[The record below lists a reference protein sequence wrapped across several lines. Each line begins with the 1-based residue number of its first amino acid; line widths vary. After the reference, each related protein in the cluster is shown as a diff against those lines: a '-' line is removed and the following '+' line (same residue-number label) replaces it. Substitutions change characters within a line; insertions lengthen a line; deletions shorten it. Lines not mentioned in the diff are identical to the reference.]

1 MDHLPEPRRTVVIR
15 DPALRQFEGG
25 FTAIPNRILENTDIS
40 LGARM
45 TYAMLLKYAWQK
57 DFCWPAQ
64 ERLGLDLGLKSR
76 MIRYH
81 LDELRKAELVDWKRQ
96 GLNRPNIYY
105 ILKLPDAPE
114 PTEPDPRYPQRDP
127 DRQYIATPDRQS
139 TSAQERQPIADKEHS
154 KKNTNIV
161 NVNSISEPL
170 RPNPQTDALVLEML
184 DVLGDRHST
193 GLYRRIASTVPDQ
206 LIFEVLSET
215 KYQAHTG
222 KIRKTRGAFFTS
234 ELMRRAKGLGYNLNL
249 NRRELD
255 QGSA

>member
-1 MDHLPEPRRTVVIR
+1 MAEFQQPLRTVVIR

-64 ERLGLDLGLKSR
+64 ERLGLDLGLKSGR
-76 MIRYH
+76 IRYH
-81 LDELRKAELVDWKRQ
+81 LDELRKAELIAWKRQ

-114 PTEPDPRYPQRDP
+114 IDEPDPRYPQRGP

-139 TSAQERQPIADKEHS
+139 TSAQERQRTADKEYS
-154 KKNTNIV
+154 KKNT
-161 NVNSISEPL
+161 
-170 RPNPQTDALVLEML
+170 Q
-184 DVLGDRHST
+184 
-193 GLYRRIASTVPDQ
+193 RRILISLTLYQPLPLVATVRSMTGVPTRNISFLRFSPSAAITSRSASIASLPEPPHPKSS
-206 LIFEVLSET
+206 I
-215 KYQAHTG
+215 KP
-222 KIRKTRGAFFTS
+222 
-234 ELMRRAKGLGYNLNL
+234 
-249 NRRELD
+249 
-255 QGSA
+255 